1 MYRELKKFFTRLF
14 ILLWLTA
21 CLFCAPSLAGDPP
34 VNSASELDY
43 PPFSIVLD
51 DGAASGLSV
60 ELMREALK
68 AMGREVTF
76 EVRPWSEIK
85 QDLARGRLE
94 ALPLVGRTP
103 EREALFDFT
112 VPYISLFGAVF
123 VRANENDINRVEDLL
138 DRRVGVLRGD
148 NAEEFMRREKISNRL
163 IASSSYEEALQALSK
178 GELDAVVAQRLVGLN
193 LIHKL
198 KIDNLKTA
206 IAPLKG
212 LRQDFSFAVTEGN
225 KELLSQLNEGL
236 SIVIADGT
244 YDRLRSKWLGAFDWE
259 AERNRH
265 FWMMVTSTS
274 ACLSLI
280 LLGLYLRQFWL
291 AHQNLKASEQRYH
304 SVVDNIKE
312 VIFQVD
318 GQGQLSFLNPAWCE
332 ITGFP
337 VEESLDTPFLDFVH
351 PDDRQGIAGLFGAQT
366 QHKRSDSQY
375 EIRCLHKEKD
385 FRLVEIYARPT
396 LDRADTV
403 VGISGTLIDITDRK
417 QAEEKLHL
425 AANVFTH
432 AREGITIT
440 DAEGTIIEVNEAFTQ
455 VTGYSREEVLGRNPR
470 ILKSDRHDAVF
481 YAALWRNL
489 IEKGHWNGEIWNRR
503 KNGEVYAELLTISA
517 VRDSQGETQHYV
529 ALFSDISTQKAQQ
542 QQLEHIAHYD
552 ALTGLPNRVLL
563 ADRLNQAMHLTQ
575 RRGHRLAVAYLDLDG
590 FKAINDSYGHE
601 VGDQL
606 LITIATRMGLSLRES
621 DTVAR
626 LGGDE
631 FVAVLVDVA
640 DDQDRMPL
648 LHRLLASSAQPIQI
662 GSLELQISASL
673 GVTFYPQ
680 ADAVDADQ
688 LLRQADQ
695 AMYQAKLAGKNRI
708 HVFDNELDRALKGR
722 HESLEDINRA
732 LSDREFELHY
742 QPKVNMRTGEV
753 IGAEALIRW
762 RHPQRGMLLPS
773 EFLPMIED
781 HPISVALGEW
791 VIDSA
796 LTQLEAWRS
805 MGLNTLV
812 SVNVS
817 AHQLQQENFINRLHQ
832 LLAAHPRVE
841 STDLEL
847 EVLETS
853 ALEDLAQVSRVMQAC
868 SDIGV
873 RFALDDFG
881 TGYSSLTYLKRLPA
895 ALLKIDKSFVRNM
908 LDDPE
913 DLAILE
919 GVLGLA
925 RAFRRQ
931 AIAEGVES
939 EDHGEM
945 LLQLGCELAQG
956 YAISRPMPA
965 SELPDWIDGWRPS
978 PLWTVQRPVSPRELP
993 LLFASVEHRAWVG
1006 DVTSY
1011 LNGEG
1016 SSQPT
1021 LDPNQCRF
1029 SHWLTGEGKIHHGS
1043 HPAFQDIE
1051 ILHRQVHT
1059 LAWELLQQQARQ
1071 RNPVA
1076 PAKLNQLYTLR
1087 DTLLGRIKVLV
1098 HEVQT

>member
-1 MYRELKKFFTRLF
+1 MFRELKKPFAGIFSL
-14 ILLWLTA
+14 IWLTI
-21 CLFCAPSLAGDPP
+21 CLFSTPNLADGPP
-34 VNSASELDY
+34 VSSAGELDY

-51 DGAASGLSV
+51 DGTAGGFSV

-68 AMGREVTF
+68 AMGREVKF
-76 EVRPWSEIK
+76 DVRPWSEIK
-85 QDLARGRLE
+85 QDLAKGRLE

-123 VRANENDINRVEDLL
+123 VRADENDINTVEDLH
-138 DRRVGVLRGD
+138 DRRIGVLHGD
-148 NAEEFMRREKISNRL
+148 NAEEFIRREKITSRL
-163 IASSSYEEALQALSK
+163 IATSSYEEALLALSR

-198 KIDNLKTA
+198 KIENLKTA
-206 IAPLKG
+206 IAPLQG
-212 LRQDFSFAVTEGN
+212 LRQDFCFAVTEGN

-244 YDRLRSKWLGAFDWE
+244 YDRLRNQWLGVLDRDME
-259 AERNRH
+259 KNRLV
-265 FWMMVTSTS
+265 WMVVTVFS

-280 LLGLYLRQFWL
+280 LFSLYLRQFWQ
-291 AHQNLKASEQRYH
+291 AHRNLKASERRYH

-318 GQGQLSFLNPAWCE
+318 GQGKLLFLNPAWSE
-332 ITGFP
+332 ITGFS
-337 VEESLDTPFLDFVH
+337 VEESLATPFLDFVH
-351 PDDRQGIAGLFGAQT
+351 PDDRQGIADLFRAQNR
-366 QHKRSDSQY
+366 HKRSDSRY

-385 FRLVEIYARPT
+385 FRLTEIYARPT
-396 LDRADTV
+396 LNGAGTV
-403 VGISGTLIDITDRK
+403 TGVSGTLIDITERK

-432 AREGITIT
+432 AREGIAIT
-440 DAEGTIIEVNEAFTQ
+440 DTEGSIIEVNDAFSQ
-455 VTGYSREEVLGRNPR
+455 VTGYPREEVLGCNPR
-470 ILKSDRHDAVF
+470 ILKSGRHDEDF
-481 YAALWRNL
+481 YAALWRDL
-489 IEKGHWNGEIWNRR
+489 IEKGHWSGEIWNRR

-517 VRDSQGETQHYV
+517 VRNSQGETQHYV
-529 ALFSDISTQKAQQ
+529 GLFSDISAQKEHQ

-552 ALTGLPNRVLL
+552 ALTSLPNRVLL
-563 ADRLNQAMHLTQ
+563 ADRLNQAMRLTQ

-590 FKAINDSYGHE
+590 FKAINDTYGHE
-601 VGDQL
+601 VGDEL
-606 LITIATRMGLSLRES
+606 LITIATRMALTLRES

-631 FVAVLVDVA
+631 FVAVLLDVA
-640 DDQDRMPL
+640 DSEDNVPL
-648 LHRLLASSAQPIQI
+648 LNRLLASSAQPIHV
-662 GSLELQISASL
+662 GNLELRISASL

-680 ADAVDADQ
+680 AEEVDADQ

-708 HVFDNELDRALKGR
+708 HVFDNELDRVLKGR

-732 LSDREFELHY
+732 LTEREFELHY

-762 RHPQRGMLLPS
+762 LHPQRGMLLPGD
-773 EFLPMIED
+773 FLPMIED
-781 HPISVALGEW
+781 HPISIKLGEW

-796 LTQLEAWRS
+796 LTQMEAWRS
-805 MGLNTLV
+805 MGLNILV

-817 AHQLQQENFINRLHQ
+817 AHQLQQENFINRLHE
-832 LLAAHPRVE
+832 LLAAHPKVK

-853 ALEDLAQVSRVMQAC
+853 ALEDLTQVSRIMQAC
-868 SDIGV
+868 GEIGV

-925 RAFRRQ
+925 RAFRRL

-956 YAISRPMPA
+956 YAISRPMQA
-965 SELPDWIDGWRPS
+965 SDLPGWIDGWRPS
-978 PLWTVQRPVSPRELP
+978 PRWTHQRQISRKELP
-993 LLFASVEHRAWVG
+993 LLFAGVEHRAWIREIA
-1006 DVTSY
+1006 TY
-1011 LNGEG
+1011 LNGDG
-1016 SSQPT
+1016 PIPLT
-1021 LDPNQCRF
+1021 LDFNQCRF
-1029 SHWLTGEGKIHHGS
+1029 GHWLTGEGKIHYGAQ
-1043 HPAFQDIE
+1043 PIFQDAE
-1051 ILHRQVHT
+1051 ILHRQVHS
-1059 LAWELLQQQARQ
+1059 LAWELIRK
-1071 RNPVA
+1071 RNPA
-1076 PAKLNQLYTLR
+1076 TPAKLDDLYTLR
-1087 DTLLGRIKVLV
+1087 DALLGRIKALV
-1098 HEVQT
+1098 HEAQA